1 MNSVER
7 LDVHPRIITALKK
20 ARLTSQASILC
31 MSAADLQRTTKLSHF
46 DVSILLKAVSYA
58 LPCPAMKT
66 ALSLHLGS
74 SRGQRL
80 SLGCQILDGCLHG
93 GILKQGITEVAGESS
108 SGKTQ
113 ICLQLCLTV
122 QLPEEKGGLGGGAVY
137 ISTEDVFPSKRLHQL
152 TQYFVKNQTNLSN
165 SLINPS
171 DNIFIEHA
179 ADVDDLRNIITHRLP
194 VLLNRGT
201 IKLVIIDSIAAL
213 FRVEYSFS
221 ETSKRAKVLRS
232 FGAQLHK
239 LSHQHRI
246 PFVCVNQVSDV
257 IQSETKR
264 GLSGN
269 HRAVIPALGLAWS
282 SMLTMRL
289 MLHRTEQFIELPNE
303 AQVNKQPSSVVKR
316 CLRIGCAPHLPN
328 STCFFYVDATGIHG
342 YQENVEEF
350 FSIMAM

>member
-58 LPCPAMKT
+58 LPSPAMKT

-74 SRGQRL
+74 SKGQRL

-122 QLPEEKGGLGGGAVY
+122 QLPEEKGGLGGAGHPVAIIPQVEGVMICVGWGAVY

-152 TQYFVKNQTNLSN
+152 TQYFVKNQTNLLN
-165 SLINPS
+165 SSINPS

-264 GLSGN
+264 VKWKSQSCYSCPGLGM
-269 HRAVIPALGLAWS
+269 V
-282 SMLTMRL
+282 
-289 MLHRTEQFIELPNE
+289 Q
-303 AQVNKQPSSVVKR
+303 
-316 CLRIGCAPHLPN
+316 
-328 STCFFYVDATGIHG
+328 YVDYAIDVT
-342 YQENVEEF
+342 
-350 FSIMAM
+350 